1 MNQKLKA
8 IASFIDKKDIVLDT
22 CCDHA
27 YLAIYLKKNKLCKNV
42 FASDINIHALEGAR
56 KNIKQANVD
65 IQTYLSDGFLTIS
78 NDEIDTVVIAGVGT
92 STVLHILDSTP
103 EKISKFIISSN
114 NQHEELRKELYQ
126 RKLYIEKERVV
137 FEKNK
142 VYVIM
147 LVTKEKQQE
156 NRLSLKY
163 GKSYD
168 QEYYQYLLTK
178 EQEVLNRIP
187 KRKIKKRLKHLK
199 NTWDLKVLI
208 KRSEEH

>member
-8 IASFIDKKDIVLDT
+8 IASFIDKKDVVLDT

-114 NQHEELRKELYQ
+114 NHQEELRKELYQ
-126 RKLYIEKERVV
+126 RKLYIEKEIVV

-163 GKSYD
+163 GKSNNK
-168 QEYYQYLLTK
+168 EYFKYLLGK
-178 EQEVLNRIP
+178 EKEVLEKIP
-187 KRKIKKRLKHLK
+187 KNKIFMRFHCYFNIKELK
-199 NTWDLKVLI
+199 WLI
-208 KRSEEH
+208 KRK